1 MRNYKVTFRNDET
14 NKTKTVRVKDVA
26 IVPAIEQAVRKA
38 MLFGWDIVKAEEVK

>member
-14 NKTKTVRVKDVA
+14 NKTKTVMVKDVA
-26 IVPAIEQAVRKA
+26 IVPAIEHAVKKA